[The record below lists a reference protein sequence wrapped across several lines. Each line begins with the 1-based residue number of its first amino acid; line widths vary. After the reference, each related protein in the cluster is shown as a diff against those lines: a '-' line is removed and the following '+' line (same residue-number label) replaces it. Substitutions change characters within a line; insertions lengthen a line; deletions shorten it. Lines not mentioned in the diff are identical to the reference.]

1 MKYFYGNVGFYKQ
14 EQAFMNQL
22 LHININDTIM
32 ICFLS
37 IYLTVLAYGDPQGTS
52 SSCAIYN

>member
-1 MKYFYGNVGFYKQ
+1 
-14 EQAFMNQL
+14 MNQL
-22 LHININDTIM
+22 LHININDTMM

-37 IYLTVLAYGDPQGTS
+37 IYLTVLAFGDPQGTS